1 MLLVG
6 KNRNEKV
13 TTSENYLFFY
23 FPKCEND
30 YKNDSK
36 LNIFYL
42 QFIID
47 MSDSS
52 DNSQPKK
59 NGTSFSD
66 RYPPSPTN
74 RTPFAYGMAI
84 LILGTALGYMFLGGR
99 IMSVANLKMP
109 RADFVKKTSEQAS
122 GYAKAGA
129 TSGSSSSSGSSA
141 GSARSSSSYSQA
153 NQQSSSQSDP
163 YTKLMNDLILL
174 RTAHMRNL
182 GLSQNDFNEKAIKN
196 AYRELVMKYHP
207 DRLAS
212 NDPNKAAYNK
222 KFQSVNHSYKVL
234 LNEINELNDSSTSKR
249 RNA

>member
-1 MLLVG
+1 M
-6 KNRNEKV
+6 
-13 TTSENYLFFY
+13 SEN
-23 FPKCEND
+23 N
-30 YKNDSK
+30 
-36 LNIFYL
+36 
-42 QFIID
+42 
-47 MSDSS
+47 
-52 DNSQPKK
+52 NSNQQKK

-66 RYPPSPTN
+66 KYPPSTTN

-109 RADFVKKTSEQAS
+109 RTDFVKNTTEQAS
-122 GYAKAGA
+122 AYAKAGA
-129 TSGSSSSSGSSA
+129 SNGTSSTGSSA

-182 GLSQNDFNEKAIKN
+182 GLSQNDFNEKAIKT
-196 AYRELVMKYHP
+196 AYRDMVMKYHP

-212 NDPNKAAYNK
+212 NDPKKDSYNK
-222 KFQSVNHSYKVL
+222 KFQSINHSYKIL
-234 LNEINELNDSSTSKR
+234 LDEINELNNSTINR
-249 RNA
+249 RNS